1 MITTKE
7 PTPDYDVIICGLG
20 PVGATLANLL
30 GLSGIST
37 LVIEREKSAYQL
49 PRAVHLDD
57 EIMRIFQTI
66 GIADEFVQETFVN
79 LGMKFIGSDGKML
92 MDWPRPQEVGRHGWH
107 ASYRFHQPDLER
119 ILRKKLSQYGHVHV
133 WDECEVTDAIE
144 TNEYVKVRC
153 KHVATSKTSSVTAKY
168 IVGCDGA
175 NSLIKSLI
183 DPAMED
189 LGFEERW
196 LVVDVILN
204 QPKPELGDHTIQ
216 YCNPQ
221 RPATYCRSPGMR
233 RRWEIA
239 VLEGEKSEDITKS
252 KAVWGLLQ
260 NWITPDEAVLERQAV
275 YTFRSAIAQKWRKGR
290 LLIAGDAAHL
300 TPPFMGQGMCAG
312 IRDTYNLAWKLAM
325 ICNGLAEDHIL
336 DSYQSERH
344 SHVKKYIETAVR
356 LGGLIN
362 SLGTED
368 ALKSA
373 FTQPNGSV
381 KMESICPPLGN
392 GLGQDSD
399 PLRGVMFPQPC
410 LTNGQLL
417 DHKIGY
423 HSCILSKNNA
433 TPSNLPADVQY
444 LSCENEPAIEQSL
457 DDLNIYAAFIRPDRY
472 ILQTAKSHE
481 ELHLLIAAA
490 QQKINWQEK

>member
-1 MITTKE
+1 
-7 PTPDYDVIICGLG
+7 
-20 PVGATLANLL
+20 
-30 GLSGIST
+30 
-37 LVIEREKSAYQL
+37 
-49 PRAVHLDD
+49 
-57 EIMRIFQTI
+57 
-66 GIADEFVQETFVN
+66 
-79 LGMKFIGSDGKML
+79 
-92 MDWPRPQEVGRHGWH
+92 
-107 ASYRFHQPDLER
+107 
-119 ILRKKLSQYGHVHV
+119 
-133 WDECEVTDAIE
+133 
-144 TNEYVKVRC
+144 
-153 KHVATSKTSSVTAKY
+153 
-168 IVGCDGA
+168 
-175 NSLIKSLI
+175 
-183 DPAMED
+183 
-189 LGFEERW
+189 
-196 LVVDVILN
+196 
-204 QPKPELGDHTIQ
+204 
-216 YCNPQ
+216 
-221 RPATYCRSPGMR
+221 MR

-275 YTFRSAIAQKWRKGR
+275 YTFRSALAQKWRKGR

-433 TPSNLPADVQY
+433 TPSNLPAPGRP
-444 LSCENEPAIEQSL
+444 L
-457 DDLNIYAAFIRPDRY
+457 IRH
-472 ILQTAKSHE
+472 T
-481 ELHLLIAAA
+481 
-490 QQKINWQEK
+490 